1 MNKGEAMMIRLRF
14 LIIAISIL
22 LFLMG
27 GICWAESEIPLVFK
41 YELPVVSE
49 KKYDSHTVTFTH
61 AAHAAKYKITC
72 IQCHHTLEEGAT
84 AVEETCMDCHEDT
97 DLRSVMQG
105 RTIPDDERVEYYIL
119 SLHDQCIQCHKEIKQ
134 YNKNANAPVACFQCH
149 IRK

>member
-1 MNKGEAMMIRLRF
+1 
-14 LIIAISIL
+14 
-22 LFLMG
+22 MG
-27 GICWAESEIPLVFK
+27 GIGWAESEIPLVFK
-41 YELPVVSE
+41 YELPVVNG

-97 DLRSVMQG
+97 DLRSVIKG
-105 RTIPDDERVEYYIL
+105 RTIPDDERFEYYIL

-134 YNKNANAPVACFQCH
+134 YNKNAKAPVACFQCH